1 MGIHGYCDERFA
13 RVREEFARDETS
25 QGLSVPAFFSLN
37 WEVLLSQRS
46 GLNRGIRTG
55 RQHQY

>member
-1 MGIHGYCDERFA
+1 MRIHGYCDERFA

-25 QGLSVPAFFSLN
+25 EGLSVTAFFSLN
-37 WEVLLSQRS
+37 WGVLLSQCS

-55 RQHQY
+55 SQHRD